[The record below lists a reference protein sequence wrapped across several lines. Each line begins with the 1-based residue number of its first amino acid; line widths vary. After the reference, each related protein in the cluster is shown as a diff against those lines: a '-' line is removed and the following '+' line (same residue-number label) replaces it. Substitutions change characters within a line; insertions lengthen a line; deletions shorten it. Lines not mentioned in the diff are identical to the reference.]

1 MSHEIVTEHACQ
13 RVRAAAINPDPFPH
27 IVVDGIFPEQYY
39 EELLSHLPA
48 VSSLTIPVAFGMM
61 KIGEDDATFQ
71 SMPES
76 ARQFWNEFDQKVKPS
91 ICEALL
97 ERYLPYAAEKL
108 SLIFGDEAEQ
118 VKGQLEPKEFRSVR
132 GIVQCRITG
141 ARMGAHVD
149 KATSLFTY
157 LFYFAPDDSLRPFGT
172 IFYKAQDRA
181 NLLER
186 YRANRGIRAWFPET
200 GELDLRP
207 EPPLEFC
214 RNRLVSYVNLPYSLH
229 GAATDAAAPR
239 YSMQNF
245 CDLPLRIALPLYKDW
260 KDPISPTGLY
270 RGDA

>member
-1 MSHEIVTEHACQ
+1 
-13 RVRAAAINPDPFPH
+13 
-27 IVVDGIFPEQYY
+27 
-39 EELLSHLPA
+39 
-48 VSSLTIPVAFGMM
+48 M

-76 ARQFWNEFDQKVKPS
+76 ARQFWIEFDQKVKPA

-108 SLIFGDEAEQ
+108 SLIFGEEAEHLRSE
-118 VKGQLEPKEFRSVR
+118 LEPKEFRSVR

-181 NLLER
+181 SLLER
-186 YRANRGIRAWFPET
+186 YRANRGIRAWFPEAA
-200 GELDLRP
+200 ELDLRP
-207 EPPLEFC
+207 QPPLEFR
-214 RNRLVSYVNLPYSLH
+214 RNRLVSYVNLPSSLH

-245 CDLPLRIALPLYKDW
+245 CDLPLRVTLPLYKDW